1 MTRFYFFRTVRENGF
16 LKLRALP
23 GQTTYYG
30 YRDLNHPVDVDLNVQ
45 CTTEARHLQ
54 CSYGEGYIFAAK
66 VEGAIPRDT
75 KLSLYSRNGT
85 QFYRLD
91 AMTYPVWDLTHNI
104 PVDYH
109 DEADRPAQDILEAF
123 GNFRYTQ
130 ADRLTA
136 PTPAQPQAAVTS
148 AENGTLLRLA
158 NLGEDEINAMA
169 AYVATDRPLKPTLLK
184 LSRLRDLM
192 AAGVAKFE
200 FVKQNGDH
208 RTAYGTRRPDIIA
221 RCPNANGNADRTQDG
236 AHFNYYDLQRRD
248 WRCFCVHDFVD
259 VDQDFLAVSEEQI
272 GSMIPAID

>member
-1 MTRFYFFRTVRENGF
+1 MTKFYFFRSVRENGF
-16 LKLRALP
+16 VKLRALP

-30 YRDLNHPVDVDLNVQ
+30 YRDQNHPVDTDLNVQ

-91 AMTYPVWDLTHNI
+91 AMTWPVWNMTRDC
-104 PVDYH
+104 PMDYRDRN
-109 DEADRPAQDILEAF
+109 DEPPADIVEAF
-123 GNFRYTQ
+123 NNLRNTQ
-130 ADRLTA
+130 GSRPLS
-136 PTPAQPQAAVTS
+136 PAQPQPAVTS

-200 FVKQNGDH
+200 FVKQNGDR

-221 RCPNANGNADRTQDG
+221 RCPNADGDADRTQDG
-236 AHFNYYDLQRRD
+236 AHFNYYDMQRRD

-259 VDQDFLAVSEEQI
+259 VDLDFLAVGEEQI